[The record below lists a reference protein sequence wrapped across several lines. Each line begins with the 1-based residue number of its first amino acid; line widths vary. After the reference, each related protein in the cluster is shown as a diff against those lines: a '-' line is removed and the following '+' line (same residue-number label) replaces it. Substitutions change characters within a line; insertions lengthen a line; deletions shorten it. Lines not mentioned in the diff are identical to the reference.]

1 MLFLWREEEELQ
13 KLRGGHV
20 SAAAQVDVV
29 GYLCDDVYHL
39 LVFLELQ
46 TFLRE
51 VAEAH
56 RLADVKLS
64 AVRFHLAQ
72 QHLDEGGLS
81 CSVITHD
88 AHLFEAC
95 KVVIEVAQNDFLL
108 AAVVEGL
115 ADILAFENLRAD
127 VNGRSFQPYLSV
139 LNALFC
145 HFLKLVKGILSVFR
159 LMSTGLWLT
168 AHPFQ
173 LPAIKVLRV
182 LNLSP
187 KVVHALLS
195 FLQIVGVVAA
205 IGIDALIVE
214 LQYHV
219 AHLVEEE
226 SVVGHHK
233 DGLVAPV
240 QIAFQPFYHFQV
252 EMVGRLV
259 EHQEV
264 GLGYQHVGKRHT
276 LLLSTAQL
284 SHGLLQVGDVQLCEY
299 LSRLEHLL
307 GIVLVV
313 ETGIEYTLL
322 GIKLGRLFQKAQ
334 FQVTSVDD
342 RS

>member
-1 MLFLWREEEELQ
+1 
-13 KLRGGHV
+13 
-20 SAAAQVDVV
+20 
-29 GYLCDDVYHL
+29 
-39 LVFLELQ
+39 
-46 TFLRE
+46 
-51 VAEAH
+51 
-56 RLADVKLS
+56 
-64 AVRFHLAQ
+64 
-72 QHLDEGGLS
+72 
-81 CSVITHD
+81 
-88 AHLFEAC
+88 
-95 KVVIEVAQNDFLL
+95 
-108 AAVVEGL
+108 
-115 ADILAFENLRAD
+115 
-127 VNGRSFQPYLSV
+127 
-139 LNALFC
+139 
-145 HFLKLVKGILSVFR
+145 
-159 LMSTGLWLT
+159 MSTGLWLT

-195 FLQIVGVVAA
+195 FLQVVGVVAA

-264 GLGYQHVGKRHT
+264 WLGNQHVGKCHT

-307 GIVLVV
+307 GIALVV
-313 ETGIEYTLL
+313 ETGIKYTLL

-334 FQVTSVDD
+334 LQVTSVDD